1 MSAKRGFMPETT
13 STASHTRERRTGRA
27 IHYTL
32 SYLIQGEEHGSD
44 GALILLH
51 DFPAGAFAWEE
62 VLPGLVGLNRA
73 VYAFDMLG
81 YGLSDHP
88 WPADTS
94 VWGQADALSYL
105 FKSLG
110 LTNVILVGHGFGGAV
125 AQVLATR
132 LYRDQTQAI
141 VLIDTLCYQHAYAA
155 NWPLPNMEKRQ
166 DFDAPKQTAL
176 EDVLSDLR
184 ATLPQAV
191 SQPDDFKNSIDSYLA
206 PWSTE
211 EGKELLFQHIRL
223 LVPNYI
229 NAVSTDMQVVK
240 KPTLIIWGENDQV
253 VPLKYG
259 QRLNHDISTSKLVVV
274 PNAAHLVLFDAPV
287 AVTQAINEFVEA
299 L

>member
-1 MSAKRGFMPETT
+1 MPETT
-13 STASHTRERRTGRA
+13 STARHTRERRTGRT

-32 SYLIQGEEHGSD
+32 SYLVQGLEHGND

-62 VLPGLVGLNRA
+62 VLPGLGGLSRA

-105 FKSLG
+105 FKELG

-125 AQVLATR
+125 AQILAAR
-132 LYRDQTQAI
+132 LYREQTQAV
-141 VLIDTLCYQHAYAA
+141 VLIDTLCYRHAYAP
-155 NWPLPNMEKRQ
+155 NWPLPEMEKRQ
-166 DFDAPKQTAL
+166 DFDAPKQTEL
-176 EDVLSDLR
+176 KDVLNDLR
-184 ATLPQAV
+184 TTLPQAV
-191 SQPDDFKNSIDSYLA
+191 SKPENFKNSIDSYLA

-223 LVPNYI
+223 LVPDYI
-229 NAVSTDMQVVK
+229 NAVSTDMQVIK
-240 KPTLIIWGENDQV
+240 KPTLIIWGENDQI

-259 QRLNHDISTSKLVVV
+259 QRLNREISTSKLVVV
-274 PNAAHLVLFDAPV
+274 PGAAHLILFDAPGDP
-287 AVTQAINEFVEA
+287 
-299 L
+299 

>member
-1 MSAKRGFMPETT
+1 MPDTT
-13 STASHTRERRTGRA
+13 THTKYTRERRTGRA
-27 IHYTL
+27 IHYDL
-32 SYLIQGEEHGSD
+32 SYLVQGAEHGTD

-62 VLPGLVGLNRA
+62 VLPQLAGLGRA

-94 VWGQADALSYL
+94 MWGQADALSYL
-105 FKSLG
+105 LKDLH
-110 LTNVILVGHGFGGAV
+110 LTNVVLVGHGFGGAV
-125 AQVLATR
+125 AQILATR

-155 NWPLPNMEKRQ
+155 NWPLPDMEKRQ

-176 EDVLSDLR
+176 EDVLRDLR

-191 SQPDDFKNSIDSYLA
+191 SHPEDFKNSIDSYLA

-211 EGKELLFQHIRL
+211 EGKELLFQHLRL

-240 KPTLIIWGENDQV
+240 KPTLIIWGENDEV
-253 VPLKYG
+253 MPLKLG
-259 QRLNHDISTSKLVVV
+259 QRLNREISTSSLVVV
-274 PNAAHLVLFDAPV
+274 PGAAHLILFDAPDAV
-287 AVTQAINEFVEA
+287 AEAIGDFVKG

>member
-1 MSAKRGFMPETT
+1 MPDTIVKQT
-13 STASHTRERRTGRA
+13 SERRTART

-32 SYLIQGEEHGSD
+32 SYLIQGEEHGTD
-44 GALILLH
+44 GAIILLH
-51 DFPAGAFAWEE
+51 DFPAGAFAWEQ
-62 VLPGLVGLNRA
+62 VMPQLSRLGRA

-105 FKSLG
+105 LKQLNLS
-110 LTNVILVGHGFGGAV
+110 NVILIGHGFGGAV
-125 AQVLATR
+125 AQILATR

-141 VLIDTLCYQHAYAA
+141 VLIDTLCYQYAFA
-155 NWPLPNMEKRQ
+155 PNWPLPEMEKRQ

-176 EDVLSDLR
+176 EDVLRDLR
-184 ATLPQAV
+184 ATLPLATAN
-191 SQPDDFKNSIDSYLA
+191 PDTFKNGLDTYLA

-229 NAVSTDMQVVK
+229 NAVSTDIQLVK
-240 KPTLIIWGENDQV
+240 KPTLVIWGEKDNV

-259 QRLNHDISTSKLVVV
+259 QRLSREISTAQLVVV
-274 PNAAHLVLFDAPV
+274 PDAAHLILFDAPDAV
-287 AVTQAINEFVEA
+287 AQEIGEFVRG

>member
-1 MSAKRGFMPETT
+1 MPDTTTSAKY
-13 STASHTRERRTGRA
+13 TRQRRTGRA

-32 SYLIQGEEHGSD
+32 SYLVQGEEHGPD

-62 VLPGLVGLNRA
+62 VLPQLAGLGRA

-105 FKSLG
+105 LKTLN

-125 AQVLATR
+125 AQILATR
-132 LYRDQTQAI
+132 LYREQTQAI
-141 VLIDTLCYQHAYAA
+141 VLIDTLCYQHAYAP
-155 NWPLPNMEKRQ
+155 NWPLPDMEKRL

-176 EDVLSDLR
+176 EDILRDLR

-191 SQPDDFKNSIDSYLA
+191 SHPENFTSSIDSYLA

-229 NAVSTDMQVVK
+229 NAVSTDLQVVK
-240 KPTLIIWGENDQV
+240 KPTLIIWGENDEIT
-253 VPLKYG
+253 PLKLG
-259 QRLNHDISTSKLVVV
+259 QRLHREISTSQLVIV
-274 PNAAHLVLFDAPV
+274 PMAAHLILFDAPDAV
-287 AVTQAINEFVEA
+287 AQAIGTFVNG